1 MNTQGLIIT
10 LTTYL
15 ALGEEDVGKHPPF
28 IIPEGFMRQLFTQN
42 KVQNK
47 ELTDDHNTRLF
58 FFGGGVR
65 VGWGEE
71 LTFKFSA
78 ADLSSLR
85 YYRGLLTTKTHK
97 KITVHM

>member
-58 FFGGGVR
+58 FFFGGGEGGVR
-65 VGWGEE
+65 GRINFQV
-71 LTFKFSA
+71 
-78 ADLSSLR
+78 LSSWFVFIKILQ
-85 YYRGLLTTKTHK
+85 GASDHK
-97 KITVHM
+97 DT